1 MSSKPRKQVETPAHG
16 GAGRRN
22 APTAEAQPLMSDAD
36 KAPVRLACARRNR
49 DLDPRLVRRGG
60 EYGRR

>member
-1 MSSKPRKQVETPAHG
+1 MSSKPRKQVETLTHG

-22 APTAEAQPLMSDAD
+22 APTAEAQPLMSAED
-36 KAPVRLACARRNR
+36 KAPVRLTYARRNR
-49 DLDPRLVRRGG
+49 DLDPRLVWRGG